1 MRQGVRQHMQSRR
14 MLTSITFRIAASP
27 TSCDVTRN
35 LRPPLRLQTLSLIEQ
50 SCPTCAVRQNCDGF
64 VDVPLGPLDT
74 RAQCTGTGNSSRDRL
89 GFVEESQIECD
100 LAE

>member
-1 MRQGVRQHMQSRR
+1 MQRRR
-14 MLTSITFRIAASP
+14 MLTSVTFRIAACP
-27 TSCDVTRN
+27 TSRDVAGD
-35 LRPPLRLQTLSLIEQ
+35 LRPPLRLQTLSLIDE
-50 SCPTCAVRQNCDGF
+50 SCPPCAVRQNCDGF
-64 VDVPLGPLDT
+64 VDVPLGPIDT